1 MARKTTA
8 RPPRRRSPAAMQTR
22 IRSEIGAIALAL
34 FGVLSI
40 IALISGQGALLHWWQ
55 ESLFWILGWGSFL
68 VPLLLFVAAAV
79 VWERAILQRL
89 VLPGSGALLVIA
101 ALLGLV
107 HVWTAN
113 GGVIGRG
120 IGGAATGALG
130 PVGGLIVLFTV
141 LGIGVVVAANRTVAE
156 LARPALD
163 RRPQFALRPGAALP
177 GGTGPRFDT
186 AAAAPAPARPASR
199 PSAPA
204 AEPEI
209 EPDPVAVRINLPE
222 DRPGR
227 RPPKPAAQQETL
239 PLVMPAVPVAP
250 VVPAGLE
257 GLPSAMIAA
266 EGVLH
271 ALADRTWTIPSIEL
285 LEAGDDAQ
293 HGGKGEIERSARIIE
308 ETLAHFNISAK
319 VVEATVGPV
328 VTRYEI
334 KPAPGVKLS
343 RIEALNDDLALA
355 LAARTLRIE
364 APVPGKSVVGIEVPN
379 LAVGVVSLRDV
390 VETPLFRDARSKL
403 LVALGRDV
411 SGSPIV
417 LDLAA
422 MPHLLVAGQT
432 GSGKSV
438 SISSI
443 LCSLLLRA
451 TPDEVRLLIG
461 DLKRVD
467 FAGFAAIPHLIAPVM
482 TDGEKILNA
491 LYWVTGEMDRRYRLF
506 ARASARNIAGYN
518 EMRVGPDRIP
528 YIVFVIDELADL
540 MLQAPIQVEKQ
551 ITRVAQLARATG
563 IHLVLGTQRPSVD
576 VITGLIKANIPAR
589 IAFATASAVDSRTI
603 LDMIGAEKLLGR
615 GDMLVLRPD
624 LAKPIRAQG
633 VFISDKEIAS
643 ITKHWVDQSG
653 NGYDR
658 HNEVLE
664 GEDKLVRRDGSSG
677 DEIDDD
683 RYDEAV
689 EIVRRAGQASVSML
703 QRKMTVGF
711 ARAGRLIDV
720 MEQHGVI
727 GPAMGPGK
735 MRDVYGIQ
743 TGQAQNQQNDRRG
756 QSDRDEDS

>member
-1 MARKTTA
+1 
-8 RPPRRRSPAAMQTR
+8 MQAR
-22 IRSEIGAIALAL
+22 IRAEIGSIALGL
-34 FGVLSI
+34 LGVLSI
-40 IALISGQGALLHWWQ
+40 IALVAGQGALLQWWRA
-55 ESLFWILGWGSFL
+55 SLLWSLGWGAFL
-68 VPLLLFVAAAV
+68 VPLLLFLGAAV
-79 VWERAILQRL
+79 VWERTILQRL
-89 VLPGSGALLVIA
+89 LLPGTGATLVIV

-107 HVWTAN
+107 QVWSAN
-113 GGVIGRG
+113 GGVVGG
-120 IGGAATGALG
+120 AIGGAATGALG
-130 PVGGLIVLFTV
+130 PVGGLIVLFTI
-141 LGIGVVVAANRTVAE
+141 LGIGVVIAANRTVAE

-177 GGTGPRFDT
+177 GGTAPRFD
-186 AAAAPAPARPASR
+186 AVAGAPAGRPVWD
-199 PSAPA
+199 
-204 AEPEI
+204 
-209 EPDPVAVRINLPE
+209 PDPEEDPVVVRINLPE

-227 RPPKPAAQQETL
+227 RPAKALAQQELL
-239 PLVMPAVPVAP
+239 PLPLPAAP

-271 ALADRTWTIPSIEL
+271 ALADRTWTIPSLEL

-364 APVPGKSVVGIEVPN
+364 APIPGKSVVGIEVPN

-390 VETPLFRDARSKL
+390 AETPSFRDARSKL
-403 LVALGRDV
+403 IVALGRDV

-443 LCSLLLRA
+443 LCSLLLKA

-506 ARASARNIAGYN
+506 ARASARNIASYN
-518 EMRVGPDRIP
+518 ESRVGPDRIP
-528 YIVFVIDELADL
+528 YVVFVIDELADL
-540 MLQAPIQVEKQ
+540 MIQAPIQVEKQ

-589 IAFATASAVDSRTI
+589 IAFAMASAVDSRTI
-603 LDMIGAEKLLGR
+603 LDMTGAEKLLGR

-643 ITKHWVDQSG
+643 ITRHWAVQAGTS
-653 NGYDR
+653 YDR

-735 MRDVYGIQ
+735 MRDVYGVRPGPGGPGRPGSQ
-743 TGQAQNQQNDRRG
+743 
-756 QSDRDEDS
+756 DS